1 MNDLIKGFK
10 DTLSQGM
17 DKIASEYQIDP
28 SNYDEFLV
36 KVAEEFET
44 SVKANGLDKEALF
57 GKAFSAG
64 AAAAAKI
71 PHGLSLSSKLG
82 YGLGTAAIGVGA
94 TLGANAIQGLASMAV
109 NKVGNMFGASSNR
122 SAYEHSLAQAIA
134 GSEILTNADPMK
146 VKRMADS
153 IFMFAPTVAA
163 DSNVLTNILVNA
175 IHGDSIDLQTVRAV
189 TELEEKLSKINR

>member
-57 GKAFSAG
+57 GSAFSAG
-64 AAAAAKI
+64 AAAAGKI
-71 PHGLSLSSKLG
+71 PAGSLTSKLG
-82 YGLGTAAIGVGA
+82 YGLGAAAIGVGA

-109 NKVGNMFGASSNR
+109 NKVGNMFGAASNR

-153 IFMFAPTVAA
+153 IFTFAPTVAA